1 MKQKMICTLAALIVA
16 ASITGCSSASS
27 SVSSS
32 SSSSSLAGSSVSS
45 SVSSSVESSVSSE
58 ASSNTANEGDIA
70 ISDIHEAVKAAY
82 GENYVPSMAI
92 EEQQL
97 TEVYGI
103 NTENIEDFIM
113 EAPMISAHID
123 TFAAIKAKEGKGE
136 EVENEMNAYRD
147 MLINDTLQY
156 PSNIA
161 KLNASRVIRHGD
173 YVFFVMLGAFNENRD
188 ATEDEQAK
196 FAEEQVQI
204 GVDAIESFFNK

>member
-1 MKQKMICTLAALIVA
+1 MKQKMICTLAALIAA
-16 ASITGCSSASS
+16 ASITGCSSTASS

-32 SSSSSLAGSSVSS
+32 GSLSSS
-45 SVSSSVESSVSSE
+45 SVSSSVESSASSE
-58 ASSNTANEGDIA
+58 ASSDIINEENGDIA

-92 EEQQL
+92 DEQQL

-123 TFAAIKAKEGKGE
+123 TFAVIKAKEGKGE

-147 MLINDTLQY
+147 KLINDTLQY

-173 YVFFVMLGAFNENRD
+173 YVFFVMLGAFNNNQD